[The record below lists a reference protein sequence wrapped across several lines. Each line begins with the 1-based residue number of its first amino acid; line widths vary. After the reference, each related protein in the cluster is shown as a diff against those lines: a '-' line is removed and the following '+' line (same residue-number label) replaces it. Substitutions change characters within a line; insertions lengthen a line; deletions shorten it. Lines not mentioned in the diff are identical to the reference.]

1 MSTTVYIPPFDDA
14 AKQRLLKAVAN
25 RGQANG
31 IEAAAHV
38 IVKVIEEHM
47 RVVGTN
53 TLRDVVAV
61 LREKAAA
68 IRKDADAAI
77 AELEAANN

>member
-1 MSTTVYIPPFDDA
+1 MSQTVYIPPFDDA
-14 AKQRLLKAVAN
+14 SKQRLLKAVAS

-38 IVKVIEEHM
+38 LVKLIDEHM

-53 TLRDVVAV
+53 TLRDVVAA
-61 LREKAAA
+61 LREKATE